1 MALNERDT
9 SPRICKAS
17 EIASSAPVQQ
27 DTSTRTR
34 ILEAAVEVMSRSGQ
48 SKLSLSDVAIQAQI
62 SRPTLYRWFASKEDL
77 LMAVGEYEQRKFNEG
92 ISSAT
97 VGLTGVEKLDAAL
110 QFIVEF
116 QHAHSL
122 GRMIEV
128 EPAHVVSQMGQVL
141 PGMRAQLE
149 RLLPGDTGA
158 VAAATAIRVAAS
170 HYMVTSDDRDQLLAQ
185 LRHAVG
191 IDGPPAAARTTRT
204 RKPT

>member
-1 MALNERDT
+1 MG
-9 SPRICKAS
+9 
-17 EIASSAPVQQ
+17 SSARVEH

-48 SKLSLSDVAIQAQI
+48 SKLSLSDVAVQAGI
-62 SRPTLYRWFASKEDL
+62 SRPTLYRWFASKDEL
-77 LMAVGEYEQRKFNEG
+77 LTAVGVYEQCKFDEG
-92 ISSAT
+92 IGRAT
-97 VGLTGVEKLDAAL
+97 AGLEGVERLDAAL
-110 QFIVEF
+110 KFIVDF

-141 PGMRAQLE
+141 PVMRERLQ
-149 RLLPGDTGA
+149 RLLPGKNGA

-170 HYMVTSDDRDQLLAQ
+170 HYMVTSDDKDQLLAQ

-191 IDGPPAAARTTRT
+191 IADTHPTTPHAKRARKAT
-204 RKPT
+204 